1 MTVIDPGFLT
11 TVQDQGRRGYM
22 DRGFSPAGAL
32 DGFSFR
38 LANFLVGNPLEEAAL
53 EITLR
58 GPSMMFDGAGFI
70 ALTGADIQPLL
81 NGKPL
86 AMNRSAA
93 VAPGDILYT
102 SFALCGLRSY
112 LAVAGGLDIA
122 KVLGSRSTNLKAR
135 LGGFKGR
142 KLESQDHIK
151 FPRIPPGEH
160 GIQSCEGRSFVPPR
174 RGILKG
180 LGLIRPY
187 TPAEPLLLHVAEG
200 RQARLF
206 SLRGLRTFYGSLYTV
221 ENDSDRMGIRLEGPA
236 VAAAGDA
243 GIVSDGIALG
253 AVQVPGSGKPIVL
266 LHDRQTTGGY
276 AKIGAVITRDLWLL
290 AQAPGG
296 SAVRFKRID
305 PRRAERIYIKTEK
318 TIKLLMS

>member
-11 TVQDQGRRGYM
+11 TVQDQGRRGCM

-38 LANFLVGNPLEEAAL
+38 LANFLVGNPPEEAAL
-53 EITLR
+53 EISLR
-58 GPSMMFDGAGFI
+58 GPSMVFDGAGRI
-70 ALTGADIQPLL
+70 ALTGAEIQPLL

-93 VAPGDILYT
+93 VTAGDILYT
-102 SFALCGLRSY
+102 SFALRGLRSY
-112 LAVAGGLDIA
+112 FAVAGGLDIA
-122 KVLGSRSTNLKAR
+122 AVLGSRSTNLKAR
-135 LGGFKGR
+135 LGGFMGR
-142 KLESQDHIK
+142 KLESQDHIG
-151 FPRIPPGEH
+151 FPRIPPAKPGVP
-160 GIQSCEGRSFVPPR
+160 GREGGSFAPPR
-174 RGILKG
+174 KGILKG

-187 TPAEPLLLHVAEG
+187 TPEAPLILRVVAG

-206 SLRGLRTFYGSLYTV
+206 TPLGLRTFYGSLYTV
-221 ENDSDRMGIRLEGPA
+221 GNDSDRMGIRLEGPT
-236 VAAAGDA
+236 VAFAGEAD
-243 GIVSDGIALG
+243 IVSDGIALG

-305 PRRAERIYIKTEK
+305 PRRAENIYIKTEK
-318 TIKLLMS
+318 AIKLLMT